1 VYNLNLAEIA
11 LNAANGD
18 EEAIVVII
26 KKFMPTILK
35 FSRELNYEEAETD
48 LIIGLLEKLP
58 KISSKIVVNTHEGVV
73 VNYIYQI
80 LKNKKIDLFRKYI
93 VNVEKEILNDEILDL
108 SSYIVDFNQKMEIDG
123 YLSKLTEKQKKIIL
137 LRYYHGF
144 SDAEVAE
151 RFNISRQSV
160 NKIHRRALEKLKDEY
175 NILN

>member
-1 VYNLNLAEIA
+1 MNLAEIA
-11 LNAANGD
+11 LNAANED

-80 LKNKKIDLFRKYI
+80 LVFLDYIYFKKSRK
-93 VNVEKEILNDEILDL
+93 K
-108 SSYIVDFNQKMEIDG
+108 G
-123 YLSKLTEKQKKIIL
+123 
-137 LRYYHGF
+137 
-144 SDAEVAE
+144 
-151 RFNISRQSV
+151 
-160 NKIHRRALEKLKDEY
+160 
-175 NILN
+175 

>member
-1 VYNLNLAEIA
+1 MNLTEIA
-11 LNAANGD
+11 LNAANGN

-48 LIIGLLEKLP
+48 LVIGLLEKLP
-58 KISSKIVVNTHEGVV
+58 KISNKIVMDTHEGIV

-80 LKNKKIDLFRKYI
+80 LKNRKIDLFRKYI
-93 VNVEKEILNDEILDL
+93 FNVEKEILNDEILDL
-108 SSYIVDFNQKMEIDG
+108 SSYMVDYNQRMEIDG

-144 SDAEVAE
+144 SDAEIAE
-151 RFNISRQSV
+151 KFKISRQSV
-160 NKIHRRALEKLKDEY
+160 NKIHQRALEKLKNEY